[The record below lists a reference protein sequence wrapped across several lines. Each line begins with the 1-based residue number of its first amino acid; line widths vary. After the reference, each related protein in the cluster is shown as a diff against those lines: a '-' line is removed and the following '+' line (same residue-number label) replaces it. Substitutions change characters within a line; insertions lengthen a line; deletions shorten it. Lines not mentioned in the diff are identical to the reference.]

1 MAENKNC
8 GCGQDPCITYGVIVN
23 PLEKGRVDEYDSYTL
38 AAQAAQARADS
49 SGETSYMWTEGGKHK
64 VSIFHPGNVDPTR
77 VKSYSPILKNPHSSN
92 TSLMGI
98 VSYLNKLTKGQIKAM
113 SKQDSVDVNSRLSLM
128 VFIRDWRVD
137 DPTHEEYMRGVA
149 DSHKVDE
156 ALQAGDLL
164 NFLMVGGKELRL
176 YEGDEYVPKTR
187 WTEYLGPFLKKM
199 PVGKGVQD
207 LIGVHSKVLSLLPM
221 KTYNHYT
228 IAEIFADHPELKT
241 SLLGEPVLLAPI
253 EFKALSALQTI
264 VDSGS
269 IGQFKLALSKGDSK
283 GIRELAQARGG
294 DIGGIILSAFKLAS
308 AAVSAFKVG
317 EYKTAKEL
325 MDDLQRQYGIGSGS
339 FSSAEESMFIATL
352 SSIGKYSKN
361 KDQKL
366 KIKGNARQVL
376 MTLDTTFSTDMVKKA
391 TPAQAAVAAKVVAQE
406 TAWSYDKVKAT
417 RGGSKNAGTNGIRN
431 FTTEHSSGGSNN
443 SRTSKENVSIISTDW
458 LAIFYAIANAEKFID
473 KDLKALPSRDIGNV
487 YEGVFT
493 ADRSSVGKAARGSKK
508 GRIVFDQV
516 KNVLNA
522 IEKDSWRPYVQRGSG
537 KNTQWKVDELQ
548 RDYPKN
554 KHPGLYGGGGGGGG
568 VDITQFAGNEPMYRF
583 LVYSDLQNPN
593 ASILGNFMPKGTLTV
608 IIRAAKSQ
616 DVKENF
622 LPFEADMFYES
633 FYAGDEL
640 DKLIPTITGDG
651 EEEDP
656 IDLQDISMSNR
667 ARRRGSRKNNPPTY
681 TIRPGSTIVRRSDG
695 KKFTYLST
703 IKADVGDGDTA
714 PIYHV
719 KDTKTNEESY
729 LTNTS
734 FKEDFVLDYNPE
746 EGPSAYAN
754 PPSPLLPIYAGTPG
768 NVKRNEGVIFSEVQI
783 GRNIVKDVGEVV
795 QSVYRGLIGGRTSI
809 AEKRMAMAIATMQKE
824 LSDRAMEKN
833 ANAVGNL
840 KIDYELVQGS
850 ATLTIIAHADAFVIE
865 GISVM
870 DRTARRGKITFDE
883 LMAMADGSYEEK
895 SPNDLDYYSQPRDVG
910 SNVLKEARKAAQ
922 EVANQTG
929 KELFLYL
936 DFVDDDIEN
945 DFANP
950 TFSYFLIF
958 TSNADRFS
966 LPEYHLPNNPPFL
979 VKPQNPRRASK
990 KSSSKKPASGNMI
1003 SIELTPRSQVQMSTA
1018 VDKADWLKAKMKED
1032 KSGKLKAL
1040 WNEYAK
1046 GDNPKPVFTDRTGV
1060 VSGDII
1066 TAIKWRGKNYK
1077 FSQAELKG
1085 GKKTNKKRRKMFP
1098 ASLVKAMGG
1107 KGTYADYKGG
1117 QANMRMI
1124 YAKRIDNGRM
1134 VPFRI
1139 NVPKILL
1146 RKRANKVIPKDGG
1159 HKQGVK
1165 LLLDTIKTSFGE
1177 IDLDTRFESSGGYDT
1192 YKKDRDTGE
1201 FLTDKKGKKILN
1213 VPVDRGIHLLYQ
1225 VKGLD
1230 TEGAYSTNAFPAY
1243 TRGGKIVY
1251 RAMSFGGQ
1259 PVDMEVNV

>member
-1 MAENKNC
+1 MAEDRNC
-8 GCGQDPCITYGVIVN
+8 GCGQDPCITYGMKKN
-23 PLEKGRVDEYDSYTL
+23 PEIERQGPFDSETMARQVGRIMAERGHDVAVYQVSNFWFATNVPEEVK
-38 AAQAAQARADS
+38 AADTQIR
-49 SGETSYMWTEGGKHK
+49 
-64 VSIFHPGNVDPTR
+64 FPG
-77 VKSYSPILKNPHSSN
+77 VKKNPHSSN

-98 VSYLNKLTKGQIKAM
+98 VSYLNKLTKKQIKNTA
-113 SKQDSVDVNSRLSLM
+113 KRDSVDVNSRLSLM

-137 DPTHEEYMRGVA
+137 DPTHEEYLRGIA
-149 DSHKVDE
+149 DGHKVDE

-176 YEGDEYVPKTR
+176 YEGGEYVPKTR
-187 WTEYLGPFLKKM
+187 WTEYLGPFLKKL
-199 PVGKGVQD
+199 PVGSGVQD
-207 LIGVHSKVLSLLPM
+207 LIGVHAKVLAMLPM

-253 EFKALSALQTI
+253 EFKALSALQAI

-294 DIGGIILSAFKLAS
+294 DIGGIVLSAFKLAS

-317 EYKTAKEL
+317 DYKTAKEL

-352 SSIGKYSKN
+352 SSIGPYG
-361 KDQKL
+361 KDKDRKL
-366 KIKGNARQVL
+366 KLKGNPRQVL
-376 MTLDTTFSTDMVKKA
+376 MTLDTTFSTDMVKNA
-391 TPAQAAVAAKVVAQE
+391 TSAQAAVAAKIVAQE
-406 TAWSYDKVKAT
+406 TAWSYNKTKAT
-417 RGGSKNAGTNGIRN
+417 RATNKNAGTNGIRN
-431 FTTEHSSGGSNN
+431 FTTEHGSGGRNN
-443 SRTSKENVSIISTDW
+443 TGSKENVSLISTDW
-458 LAIFYAIANAEKFID
+458 LAIFWAIANAEKIVD
-473 KDLKALPSRDIGNV
+473 GSLRAKPQLPIPDV

-493 ADRSSVGKAARGSKK
+493 AARSSVAQAARGSKK
-508 GRIVFDQV
+508 GRIAFDQV
-516 KNVLNA
+516 RDVLNA
-522 IEKDSWRPYVQRGSG
+522 IEKDSWKPYVKSGSG
-537 KNTQWKVDELQ
+537 KSTQWKIEDLQ
-548 RDYPKN
+548 RDYPKDD
-554 KHPGLYGGGGGGGG
+554 HPDLYSEGGDGGGSKI
-568 VDITQFAGNEPMYRF
+568 DIKKFAGNEPMYRF

-593 ASILGNFMPKGTLTV
+593 DSILGNFMPKGTLTV
-608 IIRAAKSQ
+608 ILRATNSQ
-616 DVKENF
+616 GAKENF

-633 FYAGDEL
+633 FYTGDEL
-640 DKLIPTITGDG
+640 DKLIPTATGDG
-651 EEEDP
+651 EEQDP
-656 IDLQDISMSNR
+656 INLQDLSMSNR
-667 ARRRGSRKNNPPTY
+667 ARRRRRSTPGVLTCHVCGLQPTKSQLASIEQPLASTSPTCPRCGTVNAFISKPMSMKGKKGKGRISFKDNPP
-681 TIRPGSTIVRRSDG
+681 I
-695 KKFTYLST
+695 
-703 IKADVGDGDTA
+703 
-714 PIYHV
+714 
-719 KDTKTNEESY
+719 
-729 LTNTS
+729 
-734 FKEDFVLDYNPE
+734 
-746 EGPSAYAN
+746 
-754 PPSPLLPIYAGTPG
+754 LPIYAGTPD

-840 KIDYELVQGS
+840 EIDYELVQGT
-850 ATLTIIAHADAFVIE
+850 ATLTIIAHADALVVE
-865 GISVM
+865 GLSVM
-870 DRTARRGKITFDE
+870 SMPRTAR
-883 LMAMADGSYEEK
+883 
-895 SPNDLDYYSQPRDVG
+895 
-910 SNVLKEARKAAQ
+910 
-922 EVANQTG
+922 
-929 KELFLYL
+929 
-936 DFVDDDIEN
+936 
-945 DFANP
+945 
-950 TFSYFLIF
+950 
-958 TSNADRFS
+958 
-966 LPEYHLPNNPPFL
+966 
-979 VKPQNPRRASK
+979 K

-1003 SIELTPRSQVQMSTA
+1003 SIELTPRSQVQLSTA

-1046 GDNPKPVFTDRTGV
+1046 GDNPKPVFTDG
-1060 VSGDII
+1060 II

-1085 GKKTNKKRRKMFP
+1085 GKNTNKTRRKMFP

-1124 YAKRIDNGRM
+1124 YAKRVDNGRL

-1165 LLLDTIKTSFGE
+1165 LLLDTIETSFGE

-1201 FLTDKKGKKILN
+1201 FLTDKKGNKILN

-1230 TEGAYSTNAFPAY
+1230 TEGAYSTNAYPAY

-1251 RAMSFGGQ
+1251 RAMSFDGQ
-1259 PVDMEVNV
+1259 PVDMEVNA